1 MDNRLQSKFGTKR
14 IESRVRSLEMTI
26 ELVPVTFEREPSA
39 IRIVSSPKQGV

>member
-14 IESRVRSLEMTI
+14 IESRVRSLETI